1 MQATPLQ
8 ITAVIPVKDRAALLA
23 RCLDSLTTSAAQYGA
38 ANIVVCDNDSTD
50 DSVGVASAFGAPV
63 TVVQSHANRVGGVRN
78 DGVAASPQADV
89 FAFVDCD
96 CVVPRNFFAAIA
108 DVLGESGAAA
118 VGCEVLS
125 PNDGHWSERVWEP
138 GKGMQWSVTTAA
150 TLLHLASSIA
160 GFAAGITLLF
170 RGQGPLAGAV
180 AALGLLAFPT
190 MFVVARAAKHRR
202 MVPIVGGIA
211 LMSITFLARLH
222 GLWSTDREGRV
233 LERNTLMIGASI
245 HRA

>member
-8 ITAVIPVKDRAALLA
+8 ITAVIPVKDRAALRA

-50 DSVGVASAFGAPV
+50 DSVGVASAFGATV

-78 DGVAASPQADV
+78 DGVAAAAQANV

-96 CVVPRNFFAAIA
+96 CGVPRNFSAASV

-125 PNDGHWSERVWEP
+125 PNDGHGSEGVWDHLHRPWGDGPRYDINSAGCCIRAEWLQP
-138 GKGMQWSVTTAA
+138 GSR
-150 TLLHLASSIA
+150 AS
-160 GFAAGITLLF
+160 FADKDLSQ
-170 RGQGPLAGAV
+170 GQ
-180 AALGLLAFPT
+180 
-190 MFVVARAAKHRR
+190 
-202 MVPIVGGIA
+202 
-211 LMSITFLARLH
+211 
-222 GLWSTDREGRV
+222 
-233 LERNTLMIGASI
+233 
-245 HRA
+245 